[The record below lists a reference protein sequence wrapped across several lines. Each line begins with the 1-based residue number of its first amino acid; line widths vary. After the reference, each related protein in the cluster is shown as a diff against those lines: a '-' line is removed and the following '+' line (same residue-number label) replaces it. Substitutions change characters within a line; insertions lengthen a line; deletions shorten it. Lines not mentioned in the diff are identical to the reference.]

1 MAKRTAK
8 RATKKMSFN
17 ERVRSVIRG
26 SAETK
31 EKVVNVFNESPINGC
46 GLAQLSPIQGV
57 TQPNLLDTLDI
68 EQGTEQEQREG
79 NKIENCK
86 LSVRGFIH
94 SKPWDNVSGT
104 NTSTVPYEVH
114 MVFYK
119 HKKSIDNSNT
129 DLKILPNNT
138 TGS

>member
-46 GLAQLSPIQGV
+46 GLALLSPIQGV

-86 LSVRGFIH
+86 LTVRGFIH
-94 SKPWDNVSGT
+94 SKPSSTT
-104 NTSTVPYEVH
+104 NDSLVPYEVH

-119 HKKSIDNSNT
+119 QKKSIDNSNT
-129 DLKILPNNT
+129 DLKILPNNY